1 MVGKALDGPFDPRV
15 GRKLL
20 RRRPPI
26 LTTDCKSL
34 YDHLISPSS
43 PTAVEDR
50 WTSIDIVIIRESM
63 KAMQAHIRWIPT
75 NRNRMLADGLTTDK
89 IDPIDLLRSCIRSG
103 NYQISPEAHVLPQQ
117 ATERESRLQRHS
129 QPMHASC
136 QKGPVNDIVLPTKES
151 KV

>member
-1 MVGKALDGPFDPRV
+1 
-15 GRKLL
+15 
-20 RRRPPI
+20 
-26 LTTDCKSL
+26 
-34 YDHLISPSS
+34 
-43 PTAVEDR
+43 
-50 WTSIDIVIIRESM
+50 M

-117 ATERESRLQRHS
+117 ATERERRLQRHS